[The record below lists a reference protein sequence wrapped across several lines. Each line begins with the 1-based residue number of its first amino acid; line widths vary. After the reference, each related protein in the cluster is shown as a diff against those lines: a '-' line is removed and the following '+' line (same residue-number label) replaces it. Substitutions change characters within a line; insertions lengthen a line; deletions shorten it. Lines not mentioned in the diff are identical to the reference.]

1 MVYEQIQAGETLDV
15 TNIGLQNNN
24 TEALLSGS
32 SNLHLYDPVFGYKLQ
47 TFHPEVT
54 PGSIWN
60 TSNGY
65 FNMTDPTGFVYPE
78 INGNRPFERFRVEDK
93 DMLSLFARHIQ
104 PNWKIPTY
112 QHILDWISGSTFLIA
127 LAYLLFHTGKRLFF
141 KKT

>member
-1 MVYEQIQAGETLDV
+1 MGGGAGQVRGDADV
-15 TNIGLQNNN
+15 SWSRFGGQVGLCI
-24 TEALLSGS
+24 EEG
-32 SNLHLYDPVFGYKLQ
+32 
-47 TFHPEVT
+47 
-54 PGSIWN
+54 
-60 TSNGY
+60 
-65 FNMTDPTGFVYPE
+65 
-78 INGNRPFERFRVEDK
+78 FERFRVEDK